1 MSSKS
6 QKHMLNK
13 TSLSKRSTLLESI
26 IQQKWI
32 SYIVFQ
38 QNSKKVLNQNNCA
51 SNQDLNSSIAQKKS
65 DFFTGPYLGK
75 PSTTLFKNLWV
86 LIKSKLDIKITP
98 IFKTTKISSYFNI
111 KSWTPSY
118 LQSNVVYKYACSR
131 GVNVTYVG
139 YSARHLIK
147 ERRNISVTA
156 NQTKVQSKTTFSI
169 ATAA

>member
-86 LIKSKLDIKITP
+86 LIKANWTSKSHPYSKPPKFLAILILRAGHLL
-98 IFKTTKISSYFNI
+98 I
-111 KSWTPSY
+111 
-118 LQSNVVYKYACSR
+118 CSQMSCTNTH
-131 GVNVTYVG
+131 VHV
-139 YSARHLIK
+139 A
-147 ERRNISVTA
+147 
-156 NQTKVQSKTTFSI
+156 
-169 ATAA
+169 